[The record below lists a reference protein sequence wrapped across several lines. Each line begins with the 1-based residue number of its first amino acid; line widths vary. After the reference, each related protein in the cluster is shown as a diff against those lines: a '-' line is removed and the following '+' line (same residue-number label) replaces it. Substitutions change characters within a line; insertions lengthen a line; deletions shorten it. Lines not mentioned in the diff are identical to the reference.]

1 MIEKLDVNL
10 LLVEDDKKIRESLAR
25 TLNIKVREIFQAE
38 NPIDAFEILKNNTV
52 DIIVTDI
59 EMPEMDGLTFVESLR
74 KLKLHMP
81 VIITS
86 AFVLPDYFKK
96 AIDLRIDKY
105 LTKPVKISD
114 LFDAVEN
121 SYNRLRNEKLQKKNN
136 ELEDKILDYQSRMST
151 IGEMV
156 GNISHQWRQPLSTIS
171 TVVTELKFM
180 KELDDLSD
188 ELLANNISIIQK
200 NIGQMSQTMDDF
212 RELIIGDQK
221 HQSFDVV
228 ELTNQVLNISKAI
241 IVTNFIK
248 VIFNNEEQILLTNLK
263 NALMQA
269 MVNIINN
276 AKDAL
281 LDTKEENRIIFIDIT
296 QDEKNVIIQIKDTAG
311 GIKSKTLEKVFE
323 VLYTTKE
330 KTGMGIGLYM
340 TKKLINE
347 KMNGEISVSNETITY
362 NDKEYLGASFKIL
375 LPKK

>member
-188 ELLANNISIIQK
+188 ELLADNISIIQK

>member
-38 NPIDAFEILKNNTV
+38 NPMDAFEILKNNTV

-188 ELLANNISIIQK
+188 ELLADNISIIQK

>member
-74 KLKLHMP
+74 KSKLHMP

-188 ELLANNISIIQK
+188 ELLADNISIIQK

>member
-1 MIEKLDVNL
+1 MSYDAEYQLPL
-10 LLVEDDKKIRESLAR
+10 L
-25 TLNIKVREIFQAE
+25 
-38 NPIDAFEILKNNTV
+38 
-52 DIIVTDI
+52 
-59 EMPEMDGLTFVESLR
+59 
-74 KLKLHMP
+74 
-81 VIITS
+81 
-86 AFVLPDYFKK
+86 
-96 AIDLRIDKY
+96 
-105 LTKPVKISD
+105 
-114 LFDAVEN
+114 
-121 SYNRLRNEKLQKKNN
+121 
-136 ELEDKILDYQSRMST
+136 
-151 IGEMV
+151 
-156 GNISHQWRQPLSTIS
+156 
-171 TVVTELKFM
+171 
-180 KELDDLSD
+180 
-188 ELLANNISIIQK
+188 ISIGK
-200 NIGQMSQTMDDF
+200 
-212 RELIIGDQK
+212 L
-221 HQSFDVV
+221 
-228 ELTNQVLNISKAI
+228 SKAI

>member
-1 MIEKLDVNL
+1 
-10 LLVEDDKKIRESLAR
+10 
-25 TLNIKVREIFQAE
+25 
-38 NPIDAFEILKNNTV
+38 
-52 DIIVTDI
+52 
-59 EMPEMDGLTFVESLR
+59 MPEMDGLTFVESLR
-74 KLKLHMP
+74 KSKLHMP

-188 ELLANNISIIQK
+188 ELLADNISIIQK